1 MKHSKA
7 LIVLATLLI
16 TALIMP
22 FAASAEGT
30 IFDSV
35 KGDRTI
41 DEWFESDVIP
51 NAGKSA
57 EWYIFALRMADVEID
72 GEAYL
77 ARLDEYLKDNTLGA
91 VACQRCALA
100 SLALGRDDDKT
111 VDSTIGKG
119 GIMSYV
125 FALHLLN
132 NGASS
137 AEHTA
142 FSVVQKLI
150 EMQNEDGGWSLG
162 GKNSDVDITAMTL
175 QALAV
180 HKDDIGENIDKAL
193 DFLAASR
200 CDDGGFAS
208 YGTENCESVSMVVLA
223 LAALGIDYDTQFDN
237 IDEVI
242 ERYAVD
248 GGYSHTVGDAKNS
261 IATVQ
266 ALCAKAARICRQNGS
281 IPFVF
286 EEKASSDES
295 SAASSDI
302 SEAIESSEMSETS
315 EISEISEISEA
326 TEASDNTDV
335 SESPEPHDKMPFKQ
349 VLCIAIGGIA
359 LLVIIVLLIKK
370 RYKNALAVLAVAIV
384 LLVAVLM
391 LNIETPDE
399 HFKTESR
406 QYQHYAT
413 FAIYCDAITKEP
425 VPYDG
430 VVIGEC
436 LIGFDDGE
444 SVCDILKRAA
454 KQNGITIDGT
464 EYVRAIGT
472 LSEMQYGPLSGWV
485 YSVGGEYPAVP
496 CTEYFPADGDVIIWR
511 YTVGETLD

>member
-7 LIVLATLLI
+7 LIAL
-16 TALIMP
+16 TALLAAVLIVP
-22 FAASAEGT
+22 FVVLAEGT

-35 KGDRTI
+35 RGDRTV
-41 DEWFESDVIP
+41 DEWFTSDVVP
-51 NAGKSA
+51 NAGKGA
-57 EWYIFALRMADVEID
+57 EWYIFALKMADIEID

-77 ARLDEYLKDNTLGA
+77 ARLDDYLNNNTLGA
-91 VACQRCALA
+91 VAYQRCALA
-100 SLALGRDDDKT
+100 SLALGKEDDNT

-132 NGASS
+132 NGALS

-142 FSVVQKLI
+142 GSVVQKLT

-162 GKNSDVDITAMTL
+162 GKSSDVDVTAMTL
-175 QALAV
+175 QALAI
-180 HKDDIGENIDKAL
+180 HKADISENIDKAL

-208 YGTENCESVSMVVLA
+208 YGTENCESASMVMLA
-223 LAALGIDYDTQFDN
+223 LAALEIDDDMRFDN

-248 GGYSHTVGDAKNS
+248 GGYSHTVGDAKSS

-266 ALCAKAARICRQNGS
+266 ALCAKAARICRQNDS
-281 IPFVF
+281 KPFIF
-286 EEKASSDES
+286 ESKASDDESKNDES
-295 SAASSDI
+295 SVTSSET
-302 SEAIESSEMSETS
+302 SRVIESSEVPEVSDVS
-315 EISEISEISEA
+315 GI
-326 TEASDNTDV
+326 SDNTDI
-335 SESPEPHDKMPFKQ
+335 SEIPESQDKMTFKQ
-349 VLCIAIGGIA
+349 VLCIVIAGISLLAIT
-359 LLVIIVLLIKK
+359 VLLIKK
-370 RYKNALAVLAVAIV
+370 RYKNALAVLAAAIV
-384 LLVAVLM
+384 LFAAVLI

-406 QYQHYAT
+406 QYQYSAT
-413 FAIYCDAITKEP
+413 FAIYCDAITIEP

-436 LIGFDDGE
+436 IIGFDEGE

-454 KQNGITIDGT
+454 KQSGITIDGT
-464 EYVRAIGT
+464 EYVRSIGT

-485 YSVGGEYPAVP
+485 YSVGGKYPAVP

-511 YTVGETLD
+511 YTVGEIFD

>member
-7 LIVLATLLI
+7 LIALAALL
-16 TALIMP
+16 TAVLIMP

-30 IFDSV
+30 IFDGV

-41 DEWFESDVIP
+41 DEWFESDVVP
-51 NAGKSA
+51 NAGKGA
-57 EWYIFALRMADVEID
+57 EWYIFALKMADIEID

-77 ARLDEYLKDNTLGA
+77 ARLDDYLKDNTLGA
-91 VACQRCALA
+91 VAYQRCALA
-100 SLALGRDDDKT
+100 SLALGREDSST

-142 FSVVQKLI
+142 DSVIQKLI
-150 EMQNEDGGWSLG
+150 EMQNEDGGWSLS
-162 GKNSDVDITAMTL
+162 GKSSDVDVTAMTL

-193 DFLAASR
+193 DFLATAR

-223 LAALGIDYDTQFDN
+223 LAALGIDDDMRFDN

-248 GGYSHTVGDAKNS
+248 GGYSHAVGDSKNS

-281 IPFVF
+281 KPFVF
-286 EEKASSDES
+286 EGKTSNDES

-302 SEAIESSEMSETS
+302 SEAIESSEVSGIPGVSYDTD
-315 EISEISEISEA
+315 ISEPPEA
-326 TEASDNTDV
+326 EG
-335 SESPEPHDKMPFKQ
+335 KMTFKQ
-349 VLCIAIGGIA
+349 VLCIVISGIA
-359 LLVIIVLLIKK
+359 LLTVIVLLIKK
-370 RYKNALAVLAVAIV
+370 RYKNTLAVLAVAI
-384 LLVAVLM
+384 LLLFAVLM

-406 QYQHYAT
+406 QYQYYVT

-425 VPYDG
+425 IPYDG

-444 SVCDILKRAA
+444 SVSDILKRAA
-454 KQNGITIDGT
+454 KQNGITVDGT
-464 EYVRAIGT
+464 EYIRTIGT
-472 LSEMQYGPLSGWV
+472 LSEMQYGPLSGWL
-485 YSVGGEYPAVP
+485 YSVNGEYPAVP
-496 CTEYFPADGDVIIWR
+496 CTEYFPADGDVIVWR

>member
-1 MKHSKA
+1 MKGSKA
-7 LIVLATLLI
+7 LIALAALLI
-16 TALIMP
+16 AVLIMP

-30 IFDSV
+30 IFDGV

-41 DEWFESDVIP
+41 DEWFESDVVP
-51 NAGKSA
+51 NAGKGA
-57 EWYIFALRMADVEID
+57 EWYIFALKMADVEIN
-72 GEAYL
+72 GKAYL
-77 ARLDEYLKDNTLGA
+77 ARLDDYLKDSTLGA
-91 VACQRCALA
+91 VAYQRCALA
-100 SLALGRDDDKT
+100 SLALGREDSST
-111 VDSTIGKG
+111 VDITIGKG

-142 FSVVQKLI
+142 DSVIQKLI
-150 EMQNEDGGWSLG
+150 ETQNEDGGWSLS
-162 GKNSDVDITAMTL
+162 GKSSDVDVTAMTL

-180 HKDDIGENIDKAL
+180 HRDDIGENIDKAL
-193 DFLAASR
+193 DFLATAR

-223 LAALGIDYDTQFDN
+223 LAALGIDDDMRFDN

-248 GGYSHTVGDAKNS
+248 GGYSHTVGDSKNS

-281 IPFVF
+281 KPFVF
-286 EEKASSDES
+286 EAKTSNDESKNDES
-295 SAASSDI
+295 SATSSDI
-302 SEAIESSEMSETS
+302 SKAIEFSEAS
-315 EISEISEISEA
+315 EIQEASEIPEVSYDTNI
-326 TEASDNTDV
+326 
-335 SESPEPHDKMPFKQ
+335 SESPEAEGKMTFKQ
-349 VLCIAIGGIA
+349 VLCIVIGGIA
-359 LLVIIVLLIKK
+359 LLAIIVLLIKK
-370 RYKNALAVLAVAIV
+370 RYKNALAVLAVAIA
-384 LLVAVLM
+384 LLAAVLM

-399 HFKTESR
+399 HFKAESR

-413 FAIYCDAITKEP
+413 FAIYCDAITREP

-444 SVCDILKRAA
+444 SVSDILKRAA
-454 KQNGITIDGT
+454 KQNGITVDGT
-464 EYVRAIGT
+464 EYIRTIGT
-472 LSEMQYGPLSGWV
+472 LSEMQYGPLSGWL
-485 YSVGGEYPAVP
+485 YSVNDEYPAVP
-496 CTEYFPADGDVIIWR
+496 CTEYFPADDDVIIWR